1 MKKKKLAIAS
11 LLMALLMPLAV
22 YAEGDDALSTDGEV
36 PVETYADTDAPAE
49 VTPIE
54 WPDAADWTVSCSKDA
69 TALDENYTS
78 EVTLALP
85 AEQEQLA
92 TEICFV
98 LDKSS
103 YSSTKEKALSL
114 LSDLKKSAAESGAK
128 ITVDIVGFN
137 NQAQDC
143 GTFDLSTQ
151 YDEIEKAFNS
161 DIHDGTNMHAGLLL
175 AKEKLAADSS
185 IPNSRKYMLLVSDG
199 GTYLYC
205 KGGDY
210 KTPYSRS
217 FEEFEHANDAGMGYG
232 GHGTEYYHDPSA
244 QPGNVHRP
252 TTSTPADWDLYFADV
267 KKRNEVSNGDSY
279 DFLWKYYEEDWDKNP
294 DKAKETYVQADYN
307 NAKSASNLDMA
318 LLYAAGTYKE
328 LASEYHCYSISVKS
342 LVSYGGSVAFM
353 GYLNGG
359 AEANFDE
366 IQNEIAYAVGAGSYV
381 EDVIGDK
388 FTLDVDSLSVS
399 VDGKALTK
407 ESNGA
412 NSWKFGDADKDD
424 RFTVAYN
431 AETKM
436 LTWNINENVTNFA
449 RVRLSYKVKLS
460 NPETT
465 PGSYSAFTN
474 QWATLHPK
482 DSTGAAG
489 REVEF
494 PNPKVSYNIYAL
506 NYNANGGNGAPNSEV
521 NCTGKFTVSDI
532 VPTRDGYT
540 FAGWN
545 TTADGSGTSYAAG
558 SAVELGNE
566 SPALTLYAQWFGPA
580 TVTVHF
586 DLCGPDLCKRRQG
599 ERACRAQRGRL
610 GLRRLVYRS
619 RLPVPLQL

>member
-1 MKKKKLAIAS
+1 MKKKTLATAS
-11 LLMALLMPLAV
+11 LLLALLMPLGATPLAV
-22 YAEGDDALSTDGEV
+22 YADEGEDE
-36 PVETYADTDAPAE
+36 APAGVSTVSE
-49 VTPIE
+49 DPEGTGETKPLE
-54 WPDAADWTVSCSKDA
+54 WPDAAEWTVSCSKIATDLDA
-69 TALDENYTS
+69 DYASN
-78 EVTLALP
+78 VTLSLP
-85 AEQEQLA
+85 SEQERLA

-103 YSSTKEKALSL
+103 YSDTKGKALSL

-185 IPNSRKYMLLVSDG
+185 IPNSRKYMILVSDG

-205 KGGDY
+205 KNGDY

-217 FEEFEHANDAGMGYG
+217 FEEFEHANDAGMAYG
-232 GHGTEYYHDPSA
+232 GHGTEYYHAPSA

-267 KKRNEVSNGDSY
+267 KNRNEVSNGDSY
-279 DFLWKYYEEDWDKNP
+279 DFLWKYYEEAWDKNP

-342 LVSYGGSVAFM
+342 LISYGGSVAFM

-366 IQNEIAYAVGAGSYV
+366 IQNEITYAVDADSYV
-381 EDVIGDK
+381 EDVIGDD

-399 VDGKALTK
+399 VGGTKLTK
-407 ESNGA
+407 TKASSGE
-412 NSWKFGDADKDD
+412 NSWTFGDDVPEST
-424 RFTVAYN
+424 RFAVSYDSAH
-431 AETKM
+431 KKII
-436 LTWNINENVTNFA
+436 WSINKPVTNFA
-449 RVRLSYKVKLS
+449 RVQLSYKVKLS
-460 NPETT
+460 NPETIPNT
-465 PGSYSAFTN
+465 YSAVTN
-474 QWATLHPK
+474 EWAILHPK
-482 DSTGAAG
+482 DSAGGAG
-489 REVEF
+489 QDVPFPQPEV
-494 PNPKVSYNIYAL
+494 SL
-506 NYNANGGNGAPNSEV
+506 HDLR
-521 NCTGKFTVSDI
+521 T
-532 VPTRDGYT
+532 
-540 FAGWN
+540 
-545 TTADGSGTSYAAG
+545 
-558 SAVELGNE
+558 EL
-566 SPALTLYAQWFGPA
+566 
-580 TVTVHF
+580 
-586 DLCGPDLCKRRQG
+586 
-599 ERACRAQRGRL
+599 
-610 GLRRLVYRS
+610 
-619 RLPVPLQL
+619 